1 MKRNLFKL
9 IVLLIMGMMFC
20 SLSAKSRK
28 MVLIL
33 PGPINDQSWNA
44 TNYAGLLAANE
55 QLGVNIEYVENVKDA
70 DFVSVFRRYASRGY
84 ELIMGAGSQFDVAA
98 NTVAKDFPKTTFV
111 MVNGSMSNHPNVAPI
126 FPKEYEASY
135 LAGIIAG
142 ELSENGKFGTISG
155 SINAPMNDLLDVYEK
170 VAVEGA
176 KKRGIKGSKA
186 FRANADSWSD
196 VNKGKQMAKSM
207 ISSNDV
213 DVMFV
218 YANQVGLGSIT
229 ACQEAD
235 PPVSFV
241 GFSSNQNGI
250 SPVVKASILFDFKNF
265 YVWAVGKYLKGDLPG
280 NTVHKAG
287 IKENIFIPVYDD
299 GVSKNIKKKVSAGIN
314 KVKKGKIDLTKYF
327 FTN

>member
-1 MKRNLFKL
+1 M
-9 IVLLIMGMMFC
+9 
-20 SLSAKSRK
+20 
-28 MVLIL
+28 
-33 PGPINDQSWNA
+33 
-44 TNYAGLLAANE
+44 
-55 QLGVNIEYVENVKDA
+55 ENVKDA
-70 DFVSVFRRYASRGY
+70 DFVSILRRYASRGY

-111 MVNGSMSNHPNVAPI
+111 MVNGSMANYPNVAPI

-142 ELSENGKFGTISG
+142 ELSKNGKFGTISG

-176 KKRGIKGSKA
+176 KKRGIKGAKA

-229 ACQEAD
+229 ACEEAN
-235 PPVSFV
+235 PPVNFV
-241 GFSSNQNGI
+241 GFSSNQNDI
-250 SPVVKASILFDFKNF
+250 SPVVNASILFDFKNF
-265 YVWAVGKYLKGDLPG
+265 YVWAVGKYLKGELPG
-280 NTVHKAG
+280 KMVHKAG
-287 IKENIFIPVYDD
+287 IKENIFVPVYDD
-299 GVSKNIKKKVSAGIN
+299 GVSNELKEKVSVGIE
-314 KVKKGKIDLTKYF
+314 KVKNGKIDLTEYF